1 MNRATARLI
10 NAVGYRM
17 KLARDL
23 PQLEARL
30 LALLA
35 DEKELRTRRWAVRR
49 DAGILV
55 LTPNDSPSIFRQI
68 PLEIPDALSE

>member
-23 PQLEARL
+23 PQLEAKL
-30 LALLA
+30 LALLL
-35 DEKELRTRRWAVRR
+35 DGKELRTRRWVVRR
-49 DAGILV
+49 EASVLV
-55 LTPNDSPSIFRQI
+55 LAPNDSPSSFRQI
-68 PLEIPDALSE
+68 PLEMSSALRK